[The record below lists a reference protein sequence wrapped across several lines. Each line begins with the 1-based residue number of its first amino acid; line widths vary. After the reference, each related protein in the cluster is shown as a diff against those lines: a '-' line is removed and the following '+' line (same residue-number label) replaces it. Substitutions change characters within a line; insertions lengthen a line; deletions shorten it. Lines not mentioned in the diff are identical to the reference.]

1 MAWTP
6 KQIEEVAVAAKVA
19 GTETDMIA
27 NRALE
32 LDDFLAMFRR
42 RLKLILIPALL
53 APLVGF
59 LISFVFSPK
68 YASRSFVLVER
79 QTVPAGYVRPIVTAS
94 VRDRV
99 ITLQQQVL
107 SHNQLQALVNRLGFA
122 KKGENVDQAIAKIQ
136 SNASIAEGD
145 PLGSSPSGPATR
157 SWDAPGFYISFTAD
171 NPSDAQ
177 QICRELTSMFLAENL
192 KTREQVAVSTT
203 DFLSRQLSE
212 AKDNLDEQDRKFAAF
227 KAQYLG
233 QLPSDVD
240 TNLKILGGLNSQFDA
255 DTQTLN
261 RVQQDRSYAES
272 LLAQR
277 LAAWK
282 SSQTFLTSET
292 MEQRL
297 AALQTQLVAMQTQ
310 YTNDHPEL
318 IKLKR
323 DIAALEAKQKELT
336 ALSDEKAMK
345 EPMEIRGLRQQIH
358 QSEGVIARVTRE
370 QKQLQ
375 ETINKY
381 QSRLTLSP
389 KVEEEYKQLTRDN
402 EAAHQM
408 YNSLLLNKG
417 QSEIQTD
424 LERQQRGEQMRLVD
438 DANLPVSPSFP
449 IRWRFAAYG
458 LGAGLTFGVTIAA
471 WLEFRDKAV
480 RDEVDVLAG
489 LDLPTLGS
497 IPWVGPVALEGQNG
511 FRSRVKSL
519 LGQKRT
525 AEV

>member
-1 MAWTP
+1 
-6 KQIEEVAVAAKVA
+6 
-19 GTETDMIA
+19 MIA

-32 LDDFLAMFRR
+32 LDDYLAMLRR

-53 APLVGF
+53 ALLAGF
-59 LISFVFSPK
+59 LISFAFSPR
-68 YASRSFVLVER
+68 YTSRSLVLVER

-107 SHNQLQALVNRLGFA
+107 SRNQLQALVNRLGLA
-122 KKGENVDQAIAKIQ
+122 RKGENADEVIAKIQ
-136 SNASIAEGD
+136 NNVSIAEAD
-145 PLGSSPSGPATR
+145 PLGSSSSGPAMR
-157 SWDAPGFYISFTAD
+157 SGDAPGFYISFTAD
-171 NPSDAQ
+171 NLSDAQ
-177 QICRELTSMFLAENL
+177 QICRELTSMLLAENL
-192 KTREQVAVSTT
+192 KSREQVAESTT
-203 DFLSRQLSE
+203 GFLSRQLSE
-212 AKDNLDEQDRKFAAF
+212 AKNNLDEQDRKFAAF
-227 KAQYLG
+227 KAQYMG
-233 QLPSDVD
+233 QLPGDVD
-240 TNLKILGGLNSQFDA
+240 SNLKILGGLNSQFDA

-261 RVQQDRSYAES
+261 RVQQDKSYAES

-292 MEQRL
+292 IEQRL

-310 YTNDHPEL
+310 YTDDHPEL

-336 ALSDEKAMK
+336 ALSDEKAASDDNAGVDVHIK
-345 EPMEIRGLRQQIH
+345 EPPEIRGLRQQIH
-358 QSEGVIARVTRE
+358 QSDGVIARVTRE

-402 EAAHQM
+402 EAAHEM
-408 YNSLLLNKG
+408 YNSLLLNKN

-424 LERQQRGEQMRLVD
+424 LEHQRQGETMRMID

-449 IRWRFAAYG
+449 IRWRFAACG
-458 LGAGLTFGVTIAA
+458 LGAGLAFGLSIAM

-480 RDEVDVLAG
+480 RDEADVLAG
-489 LDLPTLGS
+489 LDLPTLSS
-497 IPWVGPVALEGQNG
+497 IPWVGPVAIARNNG
-511 FRSRVKSL
+511 FRGQVRAL

>member
-1 MAWTP
+1 
-6 KQIEEVAVAAKVA
+6 
-19 GTETDMIA
+19 MIA

-32 LDDFLAMFRR
+32 LDDYLAMFRR
-42 RLKLILIPALL
+42 RLKLILIPALVATL
-53 APLVGF
+53 AGF

-68 YASRSFVLVER
+68 YTSRSFVLVER

-107 SHNQLQALVNRLGFA
+107 SRNQLQGLVNRLSLARNG
-122 KKGENVDQAIAKIQ
+122 GNVDEVIAKIQ
-136 SNASIAEGD
+136 SNVSIAEAD
-145 PLGSSPSGPATR
+145 PLGSSSSGPATR
-157 SWDAPGFYISFTAD
+157 SGDAPGFYIGFTAD
-171 NPSDAQ
+171 NPHDAQ
-177 QICRELTSMFLAENL
+177 QICRELTSMLLAENL
-192 KTREQVAVSTT
+192 KSREQVAVSTT

-212 AKDNLDEQDRKFAAF
+212 AKNNLDEQDRKFAAF

-233 QLPSDVD
+233 QLPTDVD
-240 TNLKILGGLNSQFDA
+240 SNLKILGGLNSQFDA
-255 DTQTLN
+255 DSQTLN
-261 RVQQDRSYAES
+261 RVQQDKSYAES

-292 MEQRL
+292 IEQRL
-297 AALQTQLVAMQTQ
+297 ASLQTQLVAMQTQ
-310 YTNDHPEL
+310 YTDDHPEL

-336 ALSDEKAMK
+336 ALSKEKAVSDDDAGVDVHIK
-345 EPMEIRGLRQQIH
+345 EPPEIRGLRQQIH
-358 QSEGVIARVTRE
+358 QSEGVTEKVTRE

-375 ETINKY
+375 ESINKY

-402 EAAHQM
+402 EAAHEM
-408 YNSLLLNKG
+408 YNSLLVNKS
-417 QSEIQTD
+417 QSEIQTA
-424 LERQQRGEQMRLVD
+424 LERQQRGEQMRLLD
-438 DANLPVSPSFP
+438 DANLPVFPSFP

-458 LGAGLTFGVTIAA
+458 LGIGLTLGLGVAM
-471 WLEFRDKAV
+471 WLEFRDKAF

-489 LDLPTLGS
+489 LDLPTLSS
-497 IPWVGPVALEGQNG
+497 IPWVGPVAIGRQNSL
-511 FRSRVKSL
+511 RSRVRGL